1 MTGKPAAP
9 PRTLMSAQND
19 LAALVQ
25 SRPETPVQRAEA
37 SVAARGLAEEA
48 FQLGQADARQEG
60 RAALGKAWS
69 AFLEAIPDEFWR
81 ELPYHDPLLALRL
94 RRALLGGRDD

>member
-1 MTGKPAAP
+1 MTGEPAAP
-9 PRTLMSAQND
+9 PRTLMSVQND

-48 FQLGQADARQEG
+48 FQMGQADARLEG
-60 RAALGKAWS
+60 RKALGRAWS
-69 AFLEAIPDEFWR
+69 AFLAMIPDEFWK
-81 ELPYHDPLLALRL
+81 ELPYHDPELYRQF
-94 RRALLGGRDD
+94 RKFVLGGRDD